1 MNIGDI
7 RMELPTVD
15 SELMLAD
22 RQKRKCEVIY
32 IHPEYRFYVVEF
44 ITERGWKFRETF
56 YFRDR
61 DPSGPELPEH
71 IRQQRERRKREHR
84 RAWHSKP
91 KIGVM
96 YQPVY
101 ST

>member
-7 RMELPTVD
+7 RMELPTMD

-22 RQKRKCEVIY
+22 RQKRKCEVTY
-32 IHPEYRFYVVEF
+32 IHPEYRFYTVEF
-44 ITERGWKFRETF
+44 TTERGQKFRETF

-71 IRQQRERRKREHR
+71 IRRQREP
-84 RAWHSKP
+84 AM
-91 KIGVM
+91 GL
-96 YQPVY
+96 
-101 ST
+101 STDKNTNKMNAHLGNWQ